1 MPFWDV
7 ADVEACLRQELPWQ
21 GVDLLAM
28 LHRAGGV
35 VGHRRALRIDRLR
48 LIKLAKKFRHILG
61 ERGNPRRFCRI
72 GGSLR
77 SRKPRSLIIVP
88 QPDAVTRMASSPR
101 RAIQHE
107 HDTNRS
113 PTLGIFKPGNNWTC
127 N

>member
-7 ADVEACLRQELPWQ
+7 ADVEACLRQELPRQ

-72 GGSLR
+72 GGLVAQQENHN
-77 SRKPRSLIIVP
+77 P
-88 QPDAVTRMASSPR
+88 
-101 RAIQHE
+101 
-107 HDTNRS
+107 
-113 PTLGIFKPGNNWTC
+113 
-127 N
+127 

>member
-1 MPFWDV
+1 MQPILPVAMTSGAVSMMLAILRSRSRKALGLQNIVSAGRAAAQMPFWDV
-7 ADVEACLRQELPWQ
+7 ADVEACLRQELPRQ

-72 GGSLR
+72 GGL
-77 SRKPRSLIIVP
+77 
-88 QPDAVTRMASSPR
+88 
-101 RAIQHE
+101 
-107 HDTNRS
+107 
-113 PTLGIFKPGNNWTC
+113 
-127 N
+127 